1 MINLNK
7 LLIASVT
14 VAGLVSSFAASAA
27 DTDAMECSVAV
38 NFTSGAGSLTYAK
51 VFEVSPA
58 APFSDDFSTLTRF
71 KFFDA
76 TVAIESGI
84 PVVSIFFDADVSVF
98 NAVSFEASLKVR
110 DQRTARQHPGTM
122 GSTAQSPAQAAQTGR
137 TTRWPASGQRT
148 ERSGP
153 ALPVRHRQFRPAAVA
168 TRNVA
173 RRFTQ

>member
-1 MINLNK
+1 MRTMEVQYVPISPFWRTIMINLNK
-7 LLIASVT
+7 LLIASIA
-14 VAGLVSSFAASAA
+14 VAGLVCSFAASAA

-38 NFTSGAGSLTYAK
+38 NFTSSAGSLTYAK

-58 APFSDDFSTLTRF
+58 APFSDDFSTRTRF

-110 DQRTARQHPGTM
+110 DQSNGETTSGNNGFYSSIPGAGGSNRTDYTLSCKRAK
-122 GSTAQSPAQAAQTGR
+122 
-137 TTRWPASGQRT
+137 
-148 ERSGP
+148 
-153 ALPVRHRQFRPAAVA
+153 
-168 TRNVA
+168 N
-173 RRFTQ
+173 